1 MMDYED
7 EIEQLIEVL
16 YDDESNYNNADK
28 TSGQRCY
35 THTEIGRKLY
45 ALLKAEYGDK
55 DDK

>member
-1 MMDYED
+1 MDYED